1 MEEDDDLRLSDNA
14 LLALQQFLVEQQEQ
28 QDKFEKLKQLSEKR
42 FDDIQNENEDNKEE
56 EDIKIT
62 MEDFKEDWQ

>member
-1 MEEDDDLRLSDNA
+1 MEDDDLKLSDST
-14 LLALQQFLVEQQEQ
+14 LLALQQFLSEQKEQQE
-28 QDKFEKLKQLSEKR
+28 KFEKLKQISEKR
-42 FDDIQNENEDNKEE
+42 FDDIQNEDGEVKEE

>member
-1 MEEDDDLRLSDNA
+1 MEDDDLKLSDST
-14 LLALQQFLVEQQEQ
+14 LLALQQFLSEQKEQQE
-28 QDKFEKLKQLSEKR
+28 KFEKLKQISEKR
-42 FDDIQNENEDNKEE
+42 FDDIQNEDGEIKEE

>member
-1 MEEDDDLRLSDNA
+1 MEEDDDLRLSDST

-28 QDKFEKLKQLSEKR
+28 QDKFDKLKQLSEKR
-42 FDDIQNENEDNKEE
+42 FDDIQNENEENNEE
-56 EDIKIT
+56 EIKIT